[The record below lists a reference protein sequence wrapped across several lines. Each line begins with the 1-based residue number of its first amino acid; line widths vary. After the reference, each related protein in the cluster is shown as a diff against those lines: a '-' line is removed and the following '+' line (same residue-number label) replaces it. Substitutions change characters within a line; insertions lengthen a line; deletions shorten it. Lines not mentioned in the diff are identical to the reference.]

1 MLEPVAVAVRRR
13 EHEELRVEALERLV
27 QLLLLLD
34 LDDELDALAQL
45 DVLVAR
51 ADDPRVAGRAAPRS
65 RSAARVE
72 ARIASSASSASRAS
86 APPASARWAAAA
98 SRTATISEMPSPS
111 EMA

>member
-1 MLEPVAVAVRRR
+1 MLEPVAVAVRGR
-13 EHEELRVEALERLV
+13 EHEQLRVEALERLV

-51 ADDPRVAGRAAPRS
+51 ADDPRVARPSPPDVTIG
-65 RSAARVE
+65 SAVA

-86 APPASARWAAAA
+86 APPASARCAPSA
-98 SRTATISEMPSPS
+98 SRTATISEIPSPS